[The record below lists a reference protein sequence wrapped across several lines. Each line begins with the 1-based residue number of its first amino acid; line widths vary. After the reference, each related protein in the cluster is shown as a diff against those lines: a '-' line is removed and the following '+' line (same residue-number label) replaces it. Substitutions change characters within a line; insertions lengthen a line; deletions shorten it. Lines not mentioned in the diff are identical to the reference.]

1 MLSCEGV
8 QRYKLRRPCH
18 RRQDEATEVV
28 EDGARDDLAE
38 RSWITAVGTIQG
50 FEVAISK
57 ALLNDRG
64 RVTKANQQKVHE
76 QTTDSTVAVNEGVD
90 AFESGM
96 PRSDSLRGWWRIARE
111 DDAAIDPDSN
121 QPKVPPGRGSL

>member
-64 RVTKANQQKVHE
+64 RVTKANQQKGHE
-76 QTTDSTVAVNEGVD
+76 QTTDATVAVNEGGD

-96 PRSDSLRGWWRIARE
+96 PRGGWLRGVRRIRRRSG
-111 DDAAIDPDSN
+111 DAIDAVTD
-121 QPKVPPGRGSL
+121 PPPALR